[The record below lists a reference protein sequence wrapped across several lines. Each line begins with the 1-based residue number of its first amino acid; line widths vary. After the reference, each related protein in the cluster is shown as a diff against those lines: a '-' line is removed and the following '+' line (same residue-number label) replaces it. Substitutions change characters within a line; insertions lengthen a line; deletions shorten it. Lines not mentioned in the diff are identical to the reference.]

1 MVISFILAKFIY
13 VHKWV
18 YSKLNKYQRQNK
30 EISVKNKIK
39 STFDKLVKNG
49 QLEKGLHKA
58 NKMYKKKSGKDYSKY
73 IDKGMDKLKK

>member
-1 MVISFILAKFIY
+1 M
-13 VHKWV
+13 
-18 YSKLNKYQRQNK
+18 
-30 EISVKNKIK
+30 KNKIK